1 MFHIRI
7 ATLEDIPELKAL
19 YKGVII
25 SVNIKDYTSEEAEDW
40 ASCGNSEQHWGELIT
55 ELHFIVAKNENN
67 KITGFSSISDSGYL
81 HSMFVHKDFQNRGIA
96 SILYNEIEIY
106 ASEHNIGRITS
117 EVSITARPFFE
128 KQGFIVDEEQKRKA
142 NKLFLSNYRMS
153 KLL

>member
-7 ATLEDIPELKAL
+7 ATLEDIPELKTL
-19 YKGVII
+19 YKNVIM
-25 SVNIKDYTSEEAEDW
+25 SVNTKDYTSEEATDW
-40 ASCGNSEQHWGELIT
+40 ASCGNNEQRWTELIT
-55 ELHFIVAKNENN
+55 ELYFIIVENESNT
-67 KITGFSSISDSGYL
+67 ITGFSSISDSGYL
-81 HSMFVHKDFQNRGIA
+81 HSMFVHKDFQNMGIA
-96 SILYNEIEIY
+96 TLLYQEITKY
-106 ASEHNIGRITS
+106 ALTHNIRKITS